1 VKLLEPVVII
11 DTVIPI
17 LIPIFF
23 ISFILYIIR
32 IVKGP
37 TIPDMV
43 LAVDCLGFDLA
54 LLMAL
59 LTLYYR
65 SPFLIVGAL
74 LLVLWTFILD
84 LYVAKYLEKRELGE

>member
-1 VKLLEPVVII
+1 MEPVVII

>member
-1 VKLLEPVVII
+1 MLEPVAII
-11 DTVIPI
+11 NIVIPI

-23 ISFILYIIR
+23 VSFILYMIR

-84 LYVAKYLEKRELGE
+84 LYIAKYLEKRELGE

>member
-1 VKLLEPVVII
+1 MEPIVII

-23 ISFILYIIR
+23 ASFILYIIR

-84 LYVAKYLEKRELGE
+84 LYVAKYLERRELGE

>member
-1 VKLLEPVVII
+1 MEPTAIIDVVI
-11 DTVIPI
+11 PA

-23 ISFILYIIR
+23 ASFILYLVRII
-32 IVKGP
+32 KGP

-54 LLMAL
+54 LLMVL

-84 LYVAKYLEKRELGE
+84 LYIAKYLEKRELGD